1 MVNSEKKKLKCA
13 AKTTQ
18 TSTKKLT
25 DQIKPR
31 AVIIIVLRNVSIAL
45 KLSDMMDNDIDSKR
59 V

>member
-31 AVIIIVLRNVSIAL
+31 AVIIIVLRNVILNYVTEDYTTVSAT
-45 KLSDMMDNDIDSKR
+45 
-59 V
+59 